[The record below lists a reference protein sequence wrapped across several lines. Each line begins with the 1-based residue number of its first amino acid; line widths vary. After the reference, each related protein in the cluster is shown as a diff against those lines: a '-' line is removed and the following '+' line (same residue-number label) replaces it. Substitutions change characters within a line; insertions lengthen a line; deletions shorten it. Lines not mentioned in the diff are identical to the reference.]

1 MVDKAVVVGK
11 VVEADMVVADC
22 SFVVGYMVLGYFVA
36 SHSVEDSMDCT
47 WDVVDCSIADQF
59 AAGMDIV
66 LVEHILV
73 HTVDRTAD

>member
-1 MVDKAVVVGK
+1 
-11 VVEADMVVADC
+11 
-22 SFVVGYMVLGYFVA
+22 MVLGYSVA
-36 SHSVEDSMDCT
+36 SHSVGDSMDCT

-66 LVEHILV
+66 LDEHILV